1 MEGIQIKMLM
11 FQSDWREQLLANAS
25 TQNHDVHISIYRLQ
39 LMCYK
44 YLWDN
49 LVADSFPSKQF
60 FDFFTLD
67 PYYILSKEI
76 RENTAKS
83 GFSVK
88 VKILYVLNQ

>member
-11 FQSDWREQLLANAS
+11 FQSGWREQLLATAS

-49 LVADSFPSKQF
+49 LVADSFPFEQF
-60 FDFFTLD
+60 FDFFSMK
-67 PYYILSKEI
+67 PKKNLSKEI
-76 RENTAKS
+76 TEKTAKS
-83 GFSVK
+83 GFPVK
-88 VKILYVLNQ
+88 VKILCVLNH

>member
-11 FQSDWREQLLANAS
+11 FQSGWREQLLATAS

-49 LVADSFPSKQF
+49 LVADSFSSKQF
-60 FDFFTLD
+60 FDFFSLN
-67 PYYILSKEI
+67 PSHILSKEI
-76 RENTAKS
+76 GENTAKS
-83 GFSVK
+83 GFPVE
-88 VKILYVLNQ
+88 VKILSVLNH